1 MSFDVVVKAGLVVS
15 GERAVRADIGIADG
29 RIAAI
34 EPELDAPA
42 QETIEAEGLVVLP
55 GPVDAHVHLNDPGRA
70 SWEGFESGTRALAAG
85 GSTTAI
91 DMPLNSIPATV
102 RADALAAKLRTAS
115 GRAYVDFAL
124 WGGLV
129 PGNVEHLPELAA
141 LGVVGF
147 KAFMPTTGIDDFIAC
162 DDVTLLEG
170 MMQAAELRL
179 PVAVH
184 AESDA
189 ITTVLTAR
197 ARALGGR
204 GVTEFLASR
213 PVIAEVEAVA
223 RAVALAEASGCS
235 LHVVHVSSARALA
248 EVLAGRARGVD
259 VTCETCPHY
268 LVFDEESL
276 EQLGALAKCTPPLR
290 PAADVDA
297 LWSALVDGR
306 LPMVA
311 SDHSPAPLSL
321 KRADDFFDVWGGISG
336 CQLLLTLMISE
347 GVHRRGLTL
356 ERLAEVTARYP
367 ARRFRLP
374 GKGEI
379 AIDADADLVLV
390 DLDASRRIELDELLV
405 RHPDVCPYVDST
417 VRGQV
422 RRTILRGV
430 TIYRDATLI
439 APARGRHV
447 RSGPPPTSREPEV
460 DDG

>member
-70 SWEGFESGTRALAAG
+70 SWRASRAG
-85 GSTTAI
+85 RERWPRGSTTAI

-276 EQLGALAKCTPPLR
+276 EQLGALAKCTPP
-290 PAADVDA
+290 
-297 LWSALVDGR
+297 
-306 LPMVA
+306 
-311 SDHSPAPLSL
+311 
-321 KRADDFFDVWGGISG
+321 
-336 CQLLLTLMISE
+336 C
-347 GVHRRGLTL
+347 
-356 ERLAEVTARYP
+356 AR
-367 ARRFRLP
+367 
-374 GKGEI
+374 
-379 AIDADADLVLV
+379 
-390 DLDASRRIELDELLV
+390 
-405 RHPDVCPYVDST
+405 
-417 VRGQV
+417 
-422 RRTILRGV
+422 
-430 TIYRDATLI
+430 
-439 APARGRHV
+439 
-447 RSGPPPTSREPEV
+447 PPTSTRCGRRSST
-460 DDG
+460 DGFRWSPRITRPRLCRSSGPTTSSTCGAASRVASYCSR